1 MFLQKKKKIQM
12 AKKHMK
18 RCSILLFIRE
28 VQIKITKRKSEWP
41 SSKSLQIVNAKK
53 GVEKKEPF
61 YTVDGNVNW
70 YCQWR
75 RSGGYFKN

>member
-1 MFLQKKKKIQM
+1 MFLQKKKIQM

-28 VQIKITKRKSEWP
+28 VQIKITMRKSEWP

-53 GVEKKEPF
+53 DVEKKEPF

-75 RSGGYFKN
+75 RYGGYFKN

>member
-1 MFLQKKKKIQM
+1 M
-12 AKKHMK
+12 AKKRIK

-28 VQIKITKRKSEWP
+28 VQIKITMRKSEWP

-70 YCQWR
+70 YSQWR
-75 RSGGYFKN
+75 RYGSYFKN